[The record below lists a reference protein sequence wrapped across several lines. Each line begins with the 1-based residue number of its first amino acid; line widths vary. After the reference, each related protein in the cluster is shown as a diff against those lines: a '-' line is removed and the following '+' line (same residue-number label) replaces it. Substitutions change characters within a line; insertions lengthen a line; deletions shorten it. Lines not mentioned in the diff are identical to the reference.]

1 MNSDTFNRFIDDLFT
16 ILDRLEKE
24 YSAEDV
30 IKEFKKELKKFYFT
44 EGAFIWDLSAE
55 EDKMLIRNTEKEI
68 AFRKGKTEVIIN
80 VIKNALEKNLPI
92 ETIAVAVG
100 LSIDEVKK
108 IIKENNLDKP
118 SE

>member
-1 MNSDTFNRFIDDLFT
+1 MNSYTFNKFIDTLFFY
-16 ILDRLEKE
+16 LDKLEKE

-30 IKEFKKELKKFYFT
+30 IKEFKKILKKAYFT
-44 EGAFIWDLSAE
+44 EGAIIRDISE
-55 EDKMLIRNTEKEI
+55 EDEKIMI
-68 AFRKGKTEVIIN
+68 ARQEGKNEVIIN

-108 IIKENNLDKP
+108 LIKENNLDK
-118 SE
+118 

>member
-1 MNSDTFNRFIDDLFT
+1 MDSDTFNRFIDGLFT

-30 IKEFKKELKKFYFT
+30 IKEFKKELKKFYLT
-44 EGAFIWDLSAE
+44 EGAFIWDFSAE
-55 EDKMLIRNTEKEI
+55 EDKMLIRNTEKEM
-68 AFRKGKTEVIIN
+68 AFRDGKTEVIIN

-100 LSIDEVKK
+100 LSVAEVEN
-108 IIKENNLDKP
+108 IIKKQEITKNND
-118 SE
+118 